1 MGFPSLEPRRTIAI
15 DMTAATVSEAR
26 RDIHRLCH
34 SGLDWVAL
42 SEQAGKLIRG
52 VVPHERVCWHPT
64 DPATFLVTGSYVE
77 NLVSEGLPPLSWCEY
92 AVEDVNK
99 WSFLARS
106 PWPVGILS
114 RATRGHPEQSTRFRE
129 LLRPLG
135 VGWELRAS
143 FVTDSACWG
152 ATAICRNRDEPDFSD
167 EEAAFLAGISSTL
180 AEGFRRA
187 LLINSVV
194 TERDADGPGLVL
206 LDDENNITSITPAAE
221 EWLDELV
228 NLGNPSEGRHP
239 VALAAVADRARAI
252 AGGDEPSAAVA
263 RARAHTRR
271 GSWLVLHGTS
281 LSGAAEGQTAVIIEP
296 ARPAEIAPLIVQA
309 YGLSGRE
316 RDVTQLVLQG
326 LSTKEIADRLFISVH
341 TVQDH
346 LKTIFDKV
354 DVHSRRELVS
364 RVASDHF

>member
-194 TERDADGPGLVL
+194 SERDADGPGLVL

-221 EWLDELV
+221 RWLDELV

-263 RARAHTRR
+263 RAR
-271 GSWLVLHGTS
+271 
-281 LSGAAEGQTAVIIEP
+281 
-296 ARPAEIAPLIVQA
+296 PAEIAPLIVQA

-326 LSTKEIADRLFISVH
+326 LSTKEIADRLCISVH

>member
-1 MGFPSLEPRRTIAI
+1 MS
-15 DMTAATVSEAR
+15 AATASEVR
-26 RDIHRLCH
+26 GDIHELCH
-34 SGLDWVAL
+34 RGLDWVAL
-42 SEQAGKLIRG
+42 SERAGRLIRR
-52 VVPHERVCWHPT
+52 VVSHERVCWHPT

-77 NLVSEGLPPLSWCEY
+77 NLSGEGLPPLSWCEY

-99 WSFLARS
+99 WAFLARS

-114 RATRGHPEQSTRFRE
+114 RATRGHREHSPRFRE

-135 VGWELRAS
+135 IGWELRAS
-143 FVTDSACWG
+143 FVTDAACWG
-152 ATAICRNRDEPDFSD
+152 TVGIYRDPGEPDFSD

-187 LLINSVV
+187 LLISSIT
-194 TERDADGPGLVL
+194 TEENPDGPGLLL
-206 LDDENNITSITPAAE
+206 LDDEDNVTSITPTAE
-221 EWLDELV
+221 RWLDEFV
-228 NLGNPSEGRHP
+228 DLGDSTAGRLP
-239 VALAAVADRARAI
+239 LAVTAVADHTRAI
-252 AGGDEPSAAVA
+252 DEGVDAALSQA
-263 RARAHTRR
+263 RARAYTRSGR
-271 GSWLVLHGTS
+271 WLVLHGTR

-296 ARPAEIAPLIVQA
+296 ARRAEIAPIVVQA

-346 LKTIFDKV
+346 LKAIFDKV

-364 RVASDHF
+364 RVSSDHF